1 MSTVLTSSIRAARS
15 SSADT
20 SSSEDSDILV
30 TGVNSY
36 LGSHIA
42 DQLLAAGYNVRGTGR
57 TAEKLKWVAELFD
70 KKYGP
75 GRFEGASVPDT
86 YSMVVDGAF
95 DEAVKGASGILHV
108 ASVLTF
114 SAKVDEVV
122 TPTVKGT
129 LEVLRSAAKE
139 PGVKSLVYT
148 SSSSAC
154 LLAET
159 DKVIVITEDT
169 WNESAVAEANVNSN
183 PNPVVLYAASKTE
196 AEKAV
201 WQVVER
207 TKPPFQVS
215 AVLPNMNFGPILG
228 DVNRSSSGSFMARL
242 ARGEDFDLSIVP
254 PQWFINVVDTARLH
268 VAALIDPS
276 CNGKRIFAFAATYN
290 WNDVLA
296 ILRKQ
301 NPERKF
307 MEDVPG
313 LGRDLSQ
320 VPNQAAEALLQKH
333 YQKGFT
339 GLEETVRENSLA
351 VL

>member
-1 MSTVLTSSIRAARS
+1 MTTTLEKGSLV
-15 SSADT
+15 
-20 SSSEDSDILV
+20 LV

-42 DQLLAAGYNVRGTGR
+42 DQLLAAGYNVRGTAR
-57 TAEKLKWVAELFD
+57 SAEKLKWVADLFD
-70 KKYGP
+70 KKYGAA
-75 GRFEGASVPDT
+75 RFEGAPVPD
-86 YSMVVDGAF
+86 MVVDGAF
-95 DEAVKGASGILHV
+95 DEAVNGASGIIHV

-122 TPTVKGT
+122 PPTIKGT

-139 PGVKSLVYT
+139 PGIKSLVYT
-148 SSSSAC
+148 SSSSAA
-154 LLAET
+154 LLAQPG
-159 DKVIVITEDT
+159 KVIVVTEDT
-169 WNESAVAEANVNSN
+169 WNESAIAEAHGN
-183 PNPVVLYAASKTE
+183 PNPDPVVVYAASKTE

-201 WQVVER
+201 WEVVER

-228 DVNRSSSGSFMARL
+228 GADSSSSGSL
-242 ARGEDFDLSIVP
+242 LVNLIRGDKTALMFP

-290 WNDVLA
+290 WNDILA
-296 ILRKQ
+296 ILRRQ
-301 NPERKF
+301 NPGREF
-307 MEDVPG
+307 MEDLPG
-313 LGRDLSQ
+313 MGRDLSQ
-320 VPNQAAEALLQKH
+320 VPNQAAEALLKKH

-339 GLEETVRENSLA
+339 GLEETVRENSRG